1 MLYLFPYLVVPLLFD
16 AEMRKSLLSLASAY
30 KDVLVY
36 FIFFTFVIV
45 GYALL
50 GNRSLT
56 FDANYKDPAYPQ
68 MVDPYKTNYSNLGN
82 MIFILYVT
90 ATYDSY
96 PDNQN
101 LAAQNYMPNM
111 IYFVIF
117 IFANMFLFSSIPGS
131 LIYIKFK
138 DTRSKIIL
146 IDEIKQQHS
155 LLLAYVTL
163 A

>member
-1 MLYLFPYLVVPLLFD
+1 
-16 AEMRKSLLSLASAY
+16 MRKSLLSLASAY

-36 FIFFTFVIV
+36 FIFFSFVIV

-56 FDANYKDPAYPQ
+56 FEPSFKDSQYPQ
-68 MVDPYKTNYSNLGN
+68 NVDIYKTNYSNLGN
-82 MIFILYVT
+82 MIFIVYVT

-96 PDNQN
+96 PDNQM
-101 LAAQNYMPNM
+101 LAAQNYLPNM
-111 IYFVIF
+111 IYFIVF

-138 DTRSKIIL
+138 DTRSKILL
-146 IDEIKQQHS
+146 ID
-155 LLLAYVTL
+155 
-163 A
+163 